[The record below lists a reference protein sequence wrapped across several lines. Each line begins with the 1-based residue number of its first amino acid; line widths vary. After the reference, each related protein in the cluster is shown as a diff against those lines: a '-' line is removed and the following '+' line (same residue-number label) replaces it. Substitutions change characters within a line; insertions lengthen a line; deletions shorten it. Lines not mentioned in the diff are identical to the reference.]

1 MSEMDLGWVGGEVDV
16 ETPNAA
22 RMYDYY
28 LGGSHNFA
36 EDRAAATRALNVTPT
51 MIPGARANRAFLQR
65 AVRFCLDAGVRQ
77 FLDLGS
83 GIPTVGHVHEI
94 AHAVDPSTR
103 VAYVDNEPVAV
114 AHTHRM
120 LSNAA
125 TVTVTQAD
133 LQKPQEVLNATGV
146 AGLLDF
152 SQPVA
157 VLAVAVLHFVPDAK
171 DPAALLDAYSQAVP
185 SGSFLA
191 VSHITDHYDTPE
203 RVAEIDRLYSSTTN
217 AARHRSYEDFTALLG
232 DRELVAPGA
241 VYATD
246 WRPEPGSVPAD
257 GARTAFWAAILHVSH

>member
-1 MSEMDLGWVGGEVDV
+1 MSEATSWVGGDLDV

-36 EDRAAATRALNVTPT
+36 PDRAAAARAVQVTPT

-65 AVRFCLDAGVRQ
+65 AVRFCLDAGIRQ

-103 VAYVDNEPVAV
+103 VAYVDIEPIAV
-114 AHTHRM
+114 AHTKRM
-120 LSNAA
+120 LSGSPA
-125 TVTVTQAD
+125 VTITQAD
-133 LQKPQEVLNATGV
+133 LQDPQEVLNSPGV
-146 AGLLDF
+146 AELLDF

-171 DPAALLDAYSQAVP
+171 DPAAILDAYCRAVP
-185 SGSFLA
+185 SGSYLA

-203 RVAEIDRLYSSTTN
+203 KVAEIDRLYSSTTN
-217 AARHRSYEDFTALLG
+217 AARHRSFEEFTNLIG
-232 DRELVAPGA
+232 DRELVTPGA

-246 WRPEPGSVPAD
+246 WRPEPGSTPAE
-257 GARTAFWAAILHVSH
+257 GARTAFWGALAHIA